1 MSLAQPT
8 IDMDIE
14 TFRLYCLAKPGVT
27 EHLPFDDRTL
37 VFKVGGKMFAL
48 CDLEEFNS
56 ANLKCDPERA
66 VELREQ
72 YDAVTP
78 GYHMNKTHWNTV
90 KVDGDVNGRM
100 LQELIDHSYE
110 LIVSS
115 LPKREREKLC

>member
-1 MSLAQPT
+1 MFLVQPT

-14 TFRLYCLAKPGVT
+14 TFRLYCLAKPGAS

-56 ANLKCDPERA
+56 VNLKCDPERA

>member
-1 MSLAQPT
+1 MFLAQPT

-72 YDAVTP
+72 FDAVTP

>member
-48 CDLEEFNS
+48 CDLESFDS
-56 ANLKCDPERA
+56 VNLKCDPERA

>member
-1 MSLAQPT
+1 MFLMQPT
-8 IDMDIE
+8 TDMDIE
-14 TFRLYCLAKPGVT
+14 TFRLYCLAKPGVS

>member
-1 MSLAQPT
+1 MFLAQPT

-14 TFRLYCLAKPGVT
+14 TFRLYCLAKPGVS

-48 CDLEEFNS
+48 CDLESFDS
-56 ANLKCDPERA
+56 VNLKCDPERA

-90 KVDGDVNGRM
+90 KVDGDINGRM

>member
-1 MSLAQPT
+1 MFLAQPT

-14 TFRLYCLAKPGVT
+14 TFRLYCLAKPGVS

-48 CDLEEFNS
+48 CDVEEFDGV
-56 ANLKCDPERA
+56 NLKCDPERA

-72 YDAVTP
+72 YDAVMP
-78 GYHMNKTHWNTV
+78 GYHMNKAHWNTV

>member
-1 MSLAQPT
+1 MFLVQPT

-14 TFRLYCLAKPGVT
+14 TFRLYCLAKPGAS

-48 CDLEEFNS
+48 CDVEEFDGV
-56 ANLKCDPERA
+56 NLKCDPERA

>member
-1 MSLAQPT
+1 MFLVLPT

-56 ANLKCDPERA
+56 VNLKCDPERA

-90 KVDGDVNGRM
+90 KVNGDVNGRM
-100 LQELIDHSYE
+100 LQGLIDHSYE

>member
-1 MSLAQPT
+1 MFLVQPT

-14 TFRLYCLAKPGVT
+14 TFRLYCLAKPGVS

-48 CDLEEFNS
+48 CDLEAFES
-56 ANLKCDPERA
+56 VNLKCDPERA

-72 YDAVTP
+72 YDAVMP

-110 LIVSS
+110 LIVLS

>member
-1 MSLAQPT
+1 MFLAQPT

-14 TFRLYCLAKPGVT
+14 TFRLYCLAKPGVS
-27 EHLPFDDRTL
+27 EDLPFDNRTL

-48 CDLEEFNS
+48 CDVEEFDGV
-56 ANLKCDPERA
+56 NLKCDPERA

>member
-1 MSLAQPT
+1 VS
-8 IDMDIE
+8 
-14 TFRLYCLAKPGVT
+14 

-37 VFKVGGKMFAL
+37 AFKVGGKIFAL
-48 CDLEEFNS
+48 CDLDEFDGV
-56 ANLKCDPERA
+56 NLKCDPERA

-72 YDAVTP
+72 YDAVQP

-90 KVDGDVNGRM
+90 KVDGDVNGTL

>member
-1 MSLAQPT
+1 MFLAQPT

-14 TFRLYCLAKPGVT
+14 TFRLYCLAKPGAS

-48 CDLEEFNS
+48 CDVEEFDGV
-56 ANLKCDPERA
+56 NLKCDPERA

>member
-1 MSLAQPT
+1 
-8 IDMDIE
+8 MDIE
-14 TFRLYCLAKPGVT
+14 TFRLYCLAKPGAS

-37 VFKVGGKMFAL
+37 VFKVGGKIFAL
-48 CDLEEFNS
+48 CDVEEFDGV
-56 ANLKCDPERA
+56 NLKCDPERA

-72 YDAVTP
+72 YDAVMP

>member
-1 MSLAQPT
+1 MFLVQPT

-14 TFRLYCLAKPGVT
+14 TFRLYCLAKPGAS

-37 VFKVGGKMFAL
+37 VFKVGGKIFAL
-48 CDLEEFNS
+48 CDVEEFDGV
-56 ANLKCDPERA
+56 NLKCDPERA

-72 YDAVTP
+72 YDAVMP

>member
-115 LPKREREKLC
+115 LPKSEREKLC

>member
-1 MSLAQPT
+1 MFLAQLT

-14 TFRLYCLAKPGVT
+14 TFRLYCLAKPGVS

-48 CDLEEFNS
+48 CDLESFDS
-56 ANLKCDPERA
+56 VNLKCDPERA

>member
-1 MSLAQPT
+1 MCPVLPT
-8 IDMDIE
+8 IEMDIE
-14 TFRLYCLAKPGVT
+14 TFRLYCLSKPGVS

-48 CDLEEFNS
+48 CDLEEFDGV
-56 ANLKCDPERA
+56 NLKCDPERA

-72 YDAVTP
+72 YDAVQP

-90 KVDGDVNGRM
+90 KVDGDVNGRL

>member
-27 EHLPFDDRTL
+27 DHLPFDDRTL

>member
-37 VFKVGGKMFAL
+37 VFKVGGQMFDL